1 MQQSSA
7 RPLNGTA
14 LASITCGV
22 ASPLIFLFFV
32 LIGALQELGHSI
44 FLESYR
50 YEPAARVLMLILSVS
65 AVILGYRAD
74 FQIAIS
80 NGGYRGRKLAAVG
93 RVLGYL
99 WGTVMVFVIF
109 HWLL

>member
-1 MQQSSA
+1 MQSSA

-14 LASITCGV
+14 LASFSCGV
-22 ASPLIFLFFV
+22 ASPLIFVFFV
-32 LIGALQELGHSI
+32 VIGALQEMGHSI
-44 FLESYR
+44 FLQSYR
-50 YEPAARVLMLILSVS
+50 YEGLARVLMLVLSVS
-65 AVILGYRAD
+65 AIVLGYRAK

-80 NGGYRGRKLAAVG
+80 NGGYRGEKLAAVG

-99 WGTVMVFVIF
+99 WGAVMVFVLF